1 MFRSIESG
9 VKRRIS
15 KYDYSDQGSQ
25 FTSRSWIEL
34 LKKRGIEISMD
45 GKGRCID
52 NIHIERFWRS
62 LKYEE
67 VYLRS
72 YRSIKEAKESL
83 GSYIQ
88 FYNEERPHQSL
99 GYKTPNE
106 MHEAE
111 SSGKIKCM
119 EALA

>member
-1 MFRSIESG
+1 M
-9 VKRRIS
+9 VN
-15 KYDYSDQGSQ
+15 SDQGSQ
-25 FTSRSWIEL
+25 FTSKSWIEL
-34 LKKRGIEISMD
+34 LKKHNIDISMD

-52 NIHIERFWRS
+52 NIRIERFWRS

-72 YRSIKEAKESL
+72 YRSMKEASKSL
-83 GSYIQ
+83 GSYIK

-106 MHEAE
+106 VHWAG
-111 SSGKIKCM
+111 SPGM